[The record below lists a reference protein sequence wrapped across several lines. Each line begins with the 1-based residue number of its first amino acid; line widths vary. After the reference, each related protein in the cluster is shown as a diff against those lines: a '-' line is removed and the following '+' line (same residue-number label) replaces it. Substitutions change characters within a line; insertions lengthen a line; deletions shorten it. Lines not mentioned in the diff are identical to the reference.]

1 MDKIASTASKHF
13 GVTLKLLNANMNM
26 CLPER
31 DLDASAFDQ
40 LDHWKQLRFFG
51 ENASSLED
59 RHEPAS
65 SLVGDNR

>member
-1 MDKIASTASKHF
+1 MDNITSTAFKHF

-31 DLDASAFDQ
+31 DLDASAFDR

-51 ENASSLED
+51 ENASTSED
-59 RHEPAS
+59 RHEPGR
-65 SLVGDNR
+65 SLVGDDR